1 MSAPPLLGVHHSAYR
16 CRDAEETRVFYEDIL
31 GLKLR
36 VALTEGKAPGAGSA
50 IAFQHL
56 FFELGD
62 GRFIAF
68 FDEPAGAAEKKF
80 APKNPF
86 DQHIA
91 FEAPSMDALTAFQAR
106 LAQHGVAAQGPVDHG
121 FCHSIYFW
129 DPNGL
134 ALEITARDPDH
145 ETYMRRAEKTAHAD
159 VATWL
164 EKRPARPLPTK

>member
-1 MSAPPLLGVHHSAYR
+1 MSTPPLLGVHHSAYR

-36 VALTEGKAPGAGSA
+36 VALTEDKAPGTGSA
-50 IAFQHL
+50 ITFQHL

-68 FDEPAGAAEKKF
+68 FDEPAGAAETKF
-80 APKNPF
+80 TPKNPF

-91 FEAPSMDALTAFQAR
+91 FEAPSMDALAAFQAH
-106 LAQHGVAAQGPVDHG
+106 LAEHGVAAQGPVDHG

-134 ALEITARDPDH
+134 ALEITARDPGH
-145 ETYMRRAEKTAHAD
+145 ETYMQRAERTAHVD
-159 VATWL
+159 VVAWL